1 MRRSLRLA
9 FLVVACVVSAAS
21 AQAQPQRLVFVGNAD
36 YPPYQYLDAHG
47 EPRGFNVELIRA
59 LSRETGIAI
68 DIRLE
73 RVPTVLPIVERGE
86 ADLVSLAFTT
96 ERAERFTWLLPLWR
110 LRQVALFRTPPRR
123 PITSVRD
130 LIGERVVAFREG
142 VLWDELQSLPDAV
155 RPVMVEAAAPNYY
168 ADGARL
174 LRDGK
179 ATVLIGNALQMR
191 AQYVYRDHPQFHEVT
206 LRSFPYYLA
215 AAPGRESLVPIFFEA
230 FSRLQESGEFSA
242 IVERTL
248 LAPAERPW
256 WEGWAAYFAGSLGV
270 VALALFGFVAWNRS
284 LRTQVDARTTEIR
297 AVVERLAFH
306 GQVLSQVTDAIIV
319 LTSDRRVTFWNAGA
333 EALFGIPASE
343 VIGRDADEVLETIA
357 SADDRKAVRLA
368 VDQSGAFRGEML
380 ARRRSG
386 ESIHV
391 ETIVQELRDAHG
403 HPGGRIVIVHDI
415 HALKLAEGERRQV
428 EQHLQ
433 QVQKLESLGVLAGGI
448 AHDFNNLLVGMLGHA
463 GLALSEIPHGSPLRD
478 RIQQIETCALRAAEL
493 TNQML
498 AYSGKGRFVVEPT
511 DLTVV
516 VQEMSNLLETAI
528 SKGAKLDLHLAGSV
542 PAMLADR
549 TQLRQVVMNLI
560 TNASDA
566 IGAGVGTITVTT
578 GTMAAT
584 REYLAQAYTSG
595 ASEAGEYVFLE
606 VRDTGCGMDAETQQR
621 IFDPF
626 FTTKFSGRGLGLAA
640 VLGIVRGHRGIV
652 RIQSAPGQGT
662 TFRILF
668 PASGGVVTRPAAK
681 PEDVGARKHAR
692 VLVVDDEPSVRLIAR
707 EALSRAGFTVLLAED
722 GHDAVARVKDDDRA
736 IDAVLMDMTMPGMNG
751 VDAMRAMRQLV
762 PGLPVVLTSGYS
774 EQDAQERCGDDTF
787 TGFIQKPFA
796 PSALVAKINDAVAPE
811 GVARRA

>member
-1 MRRSLRLA
+1 MMRISRLA
-9 FLVVACVVSAAS
+9 FVLIACLASVARTE
-21 AQAQPQRLVFVGNAD
+21 AQQHRLVFVGNAD
-36 YPPYQYLDAHG
+36 YPPYQYLDSHG

-73 RVPTVLPIVERGE
+73 HVPSVLPIVERGE
-86 ADLVSLAFTT
+86 ADLVSLAFTN

-110 LRQVALFRTPPRR
+110 LRQVAMFREKPRR

-142 VLWDELQSLPDAV
+142 VLWEELQALPDTV
-155 RPVMVEAAAPNYY
+155 RPIIVEAAGPNFYMN
-168 ADGARL
+168 GARL
-174 LRDGK
+174 LRDGR
-179 ATVLIGNALQMR
+179 ASVLVGNALQMR
-191 AQYVYRDHPQFHEVT
+191 TQHVYRDNPQFHEVT

-215 AAPGRESLVPIFFEA
+215 AAPGREHLVPIFFEA

-248 LAPAERPW
+248 LTPTVRPW
-256 WEGWAAYFAGSLGV
+256 WDGWVVYLAGSLGV
-270 VALALFGFVAWNRS
+270 AACALFGFMAWNRS
-284 LRTQVDARTTEIR
+284 LRTQVDARTVEIR
-297 AVVERLAFH
+297 AVAERLAFH
-306 GQVLSQVTDAIIV
+306 GHVLSQVTDAIFV
-319 LTSDRRVTFWNAGA
+319 LTPDRRVTFWNAGA
-333 EALFGIPASE
+333 EALFGIPASD
-343 VIGRDADEVLETIA
+343 VIGRSADDVLDTVA
-357 SADDRKAVRLA
+357 SAEDRKAVRVA

-386 ESIHV
+386 ASVHV
-391 ETIVQELRDAHG
+391 ETIVQELRDAQG
-403 HPGGRIVIVHDI
+403 HPAGRIVIVHDI
-415 HALKLAEGERRQV
+415 HALKLAERERRQF

-463 GLALSEIPHGSPLRD
+463 GLALSEIPQNSPLRD

-511 DLTVV
+511 DLTLVV
-516 VQEMSNLLETAI
+516 REMSNLLETAI
-528 SKGAKLDLHLAGSV
+528 SKGAKLDLQLADPL

-549 TQLRQVVMNLI
+549 TQIRQVVMNLI

-566 IGAGVGTITVTT
+566 IGAGVGTIAVTT
-578 GTMAAT
+578 GTMVAT

-595 ASEAGEYVFLE
+595 SIEAGEYVFLE

-640 VLGIVRGHRGIV
+640 VLGIVRGHRGVV
-652 RIQSAPGQGT
+652 RIQSAPGTGT

-668 PASGGVVTRPAAK
+668 PASRGVVARPAVK
-681 PEDVGARKHAR
+681 PGLVGARKQAR
-692 VLVVDDEPSVRLIAR
+692 VLVVDDEPSVRAIAR

-722 GHDAVARVKDDDRA
+722 GPDAVARVKDDQRS

-751 VDAMRAMRQLV
+751 VEAMRAMRELV

-774 EQDAQERCGDDTF
+774 EQEAQERCGDDPF

-796 PSALVAKINDAVAPE
+796 PSALVAKINDAVAP
-811 GVARRA
+811 

>member
-1 MRRSLRLA
+1 MRTLRLA
-9 FLVVACVVSAAS
+9 VFLVACVVSAGTAY
-21 AQAQPQRLVFVGNAD
+21 AQPQRLVFVGNAD
-36 YPPYQYLDAHG
+36 YPPYQYLDAQG
-47 EPRGFNVELIRA
+47 QPRGFNVELIRA
-59 LSRETGIAI
+59 LARETRITI

-73 RVPTVLPIVERGE
+73 RLPTVLPIVERGE

-96 ERAERFTWLLPLWR
+96 DRADRFTWLLPLWR
-110 LRQVALFRTPPRR
+110 LRQVALFRQPPRR
-123 PITSVRD
+123 PVTSVRD

-142 VLWDELQSLPDAV
+142 VLWEDLQSLPENV
-155 RPVMVEAAAPNYY
+155 RPAIVEAAGPNYY
-168 ADGARL
+168 SNGARL

-179 ATVLIGNALQMR
+179 ASVLLGNALQLR
-191 AQYVYRDHPQFHEVT
+191 AQHVYRDYPQFHEVT

-248 LAPAERPW
+248 LAPSVRPW
-256 WEGWAAYFAGSLGV
+256 WDGWVVYLTGSLGV
-270 VALALFGFVAWNRS
+270 AALALFGFIAWNRS
-284 LRTQVDARTTEIR
+284 LRSQVDTRTAEIR
-297 AVVERLAFH
+297 AVAERLAFH
-306 GQVLSQVTDAIIV
+306 GHVLSQVSDAIIV
-319 LTSDRRVTFWNAGA
+319 LTPDRRLTCWNAGA

-343 VIGRDADEVLETIA
+343 AIGRSAEDVLDRLA
-357 SADDRKAVRLA
+357 SADDLKTIRHTVA
-368 VDQSGAFRGEML
+368 QSGAFRGEL
-380 ARRRSG
+380 IARRQDG
-386 ESIHV
+386 NPVHV
-391 ETIVQELRDAHG
+391 EAIVQELRDVQGRPA
-403 HPGGRIVIVHDI
+403 GRIILVHDI
-415 HALKLAEGERRQV
+415 HDLKLAERERRQL

-463 GLALSEIPHGSPLRD
+463 GLALSEIPPGSPLRE

-498 AYSGKGRFVVEPT
+498 AYSGKGRCVVEPT
-511 DLTVV
+511 DLTLVV
-516 VQEMSNLLETAI
+516 REMSNLLETAI
-528 SKGAKLDLHLAGSV
+528 SKGARLDLHLAEPL

-578 GTMAAT
+578 GTMIAT

-595 ASEAGEYVFLE
+595 SSDAGEYVFLE

-640 VLGIVRGHRGIV
+640 VLGIVRGHRGVV
-652 RIQSAPGQGT
+652 RIQSAPGTGT

-668 PASGGVVTRPAAK
+668 PASAGVVALPASK
-681 PEDVGARKHAR
+681 PEHVGARKHAR
-692 VLVVDDEPSVRLIAR
+692 VLVVDDESSVRAIAR
-707 EALSRAGFTVLLAED
+707 EALSRAGFTVLVAED
-722 GHDAVARVKDDDRA
+722 GPEAVERVKDDHQS

-751 VDAMRAMRQLV
+751 VDAMRAMRHLV
-762 PGLPVVLTSGYS
+762 PGLPVVITSGYS
-774 EQDAQERCGDDTF
+774 EQEAQERCGDDTF
-787 TGFIQKPFA
+787 TGFVQKPFA
-796 PSALVAKINDAVAPE
+796 PSALVAKINDAVAP
-811 GVARRA
+811 